1 MHEDE
6 KILRLLQARDEQAV
20 VLAERRYGK
29 LCRSVAYRI
38 LGDIQDADECVNDAM
53 MKLWRSV
60 PPAQPRSLTAYL
72 SGITRNL
79 ALDRLS
85 ANRAEKR
92 GGAERPAS
100 LDEISAVLSAPDSPE
115 DRLDAIALRD
125 AMTRFL
131 QALPKDARMVF
142 LARYYAMLPVKEIAK
157 QHGSTAGQVQMSLK
171 RTKEK
176 LRIYLKKEGLL

>member
-1 MHEDE
+1 MNEDGT
-6 KILRLLQARDEQAV
+6 ILRLLQARDEQAV
-20 VLAERRYGK
+20 VLAERRYGR

-53 MKLWRSV
+53 MKLWQSV

-85 ANRAEKR
+85 ARNAGKR
-92 GGAERPAS
+92 GGAGHPAA
-100 LDEISAVLSAPDSPE
+100 LDELAAVPAASDSPE
-115 DRLDAIALRD
+115 DRLGAIALQE

-131 QALPKDARMVF
+131 RALPKDARLVF
-142 LARYYAMLPVKEIAK
+142 LARYYAMLPIREIAE
-157 QHGSTAGQVQMSLK
+157 QHGVTAGQVQMSLK

>member
-1 MHEDE
+1 MNEDGT
-6 KILRLLQARDEQAV
+6 ILRLLLARDEQAV
-20 VLAERRYGK
+20 VLAENRYGR

-38 LGDIQDADECVNDAM
+38 LGDMQDAEECVQDAM
-53 MKLWRSV
+53 MKLWHSV
-60 PPAQPRSLTAYL
+60 PPAQPRSLTAYI

-85 ANRAEKR
+85 ARNAEKR
-92 GGAERPAS
+92 GGTGYPAA
-100 LDEISAVLSAPDSPE
+100 LDELAAIPDASESPE
-115 DRLDAIALRD
+115 DRLEAIALQE
-125 AMTRFL
+125 AMTLFL

-142 LARYYAMLPVKEIAK
+142 LARYYAMLPIKEIAK

>member
-1 MHEDE
+1 MNEDGT
-6 KILRLLQARDEQAV
+6 ILRLLQARDEQAV
-20 VLAERRYGK
+20 VLAERRYGR

-53 MKLWRSV
+53 MKLWQSV

-85 ANRAEKR
+85 ARNAGKR
-92 GGAERPAS
+92 GGAGHPAA
-100 LDEISAVLSAPDSPE
+100 LDELAAVPAASGSPE
-115 DRLDAIALRD
+115 DRLGAIALQE

-131 QALPKDARMVF
+131 RALPKDARMVF
-142 LARYYAMLPVKEIAK
+142 LARYYAMLPIREIAE
-157 QHGSTAGQVQMSLK
+157 QHGVTAGQVQMSLK

-176 LRIYLKKEGLL
+176 LQIYLKKEGLL

>member
-1 MHEDE
+1 MNEDGT
-6 KILRLLQARDEQAV
+6 ILRLLLARDEQAV
-20 VLAERRYGK
+20 VLAERRYGR

-38 LGDIQDADECVNDAM
+38 LGDMQDADECVNDAL
-53 MKLWRSV
+53 MKLWQSV
-60 PPAQPRSLTAYL
+60 PPTQPRSMTAYL

-85 ANRAEKR
+85 ARNAEKR
-92 GGAERPAS
+92 GGAGHPAA
-100 LDEISAVLSAPDSPE
+100 LDAPAAVSAASESPE
-115 DRLDAIALRD
+115 DRLSAIALQE

-131 QALPKDARMVF
+131 RALPRDARMVF

-157 QHGSTAGQVQMSLK
+157 QHSVTAGQVQMCLK

>member
-1 MHEDE
+1 MNEDGT
-6 KILRLLQARDEQAV
+6 ILRLLQARDEQAV
-20 VLAERRYGK
+20 VLAERRYGR

-53 MKLWRSV
+53 MKLWQSV

-85 ANRAEKR
+85 ARNAGKR
-92 GGAERPAS
+92 GGAGHPAA
-100 LDEISAVLSAPDSPE
+100 LDELAAVPAASGSPE
-115 DRLDAIALRD
+115 DRLGAIALQE

-131 QALPKDARMVF
+131 RALPKDARMVF
-142 LARYYAMLPVKEIAK
+142 LARYYAMLPIREIAE
-157 QHGSTAGQVQMSLK
+157 QHGVTAGQVQMSLK
-171 RTKEK
+171 RTKE
-176 LRIYLKKEGLL
+176 